1 MGWYAIFSVIMA
13 IIKLIIEIATKIA
26 DVIPK

>member
-1 MGWYAIFSVIMA
+1 MA
-13 IIKLIIEIATKIA
+13 IIKLIMEIATKIA